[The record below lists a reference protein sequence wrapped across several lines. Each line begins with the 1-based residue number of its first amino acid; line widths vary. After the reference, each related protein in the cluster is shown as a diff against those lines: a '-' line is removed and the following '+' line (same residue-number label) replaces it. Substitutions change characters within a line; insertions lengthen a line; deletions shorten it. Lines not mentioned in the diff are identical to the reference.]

1 MKKFQQEKCIV
12 IKDLETLKVVADPL
26 RAQILEALMSKPLTV
41 KQVAEK
47 LGLSPSKLYYHINLL
62 EKHGLIQVVETRM
75 VANLMEKLYRSSAV
89 DFEVAHELLSF
100 DSFEGKENI
109 NALLLTSIDATR
121 EDLLRSL
128 QARTFELEK
137 GAQKLPRRVIMMRH
151 TCLLPEERAK
161 EFTERLSALLQDFA
175 QAGVESASSTEKL
188 QNYALTI
195 AYYPSFYYP
204 EPDEN

>member
-1 MKKFQQEKCIV
+1 MKNIQQEKSFV

-26 RAQILEALMSKPLTV
+26 RAQILEVMLHKPLTV

-62 EKHGLIQVVETRM
+62 EKHGLIQVVETRL
-75 VANLMEKLYRSSAV
+75 VANLMEKLYRSSAT
-89 DFEVAHELLSF
+89 DFEVAPELLSF

-109 NALLLTSIDATR
+109 NALLMASIDATR

-128 QARTFELEK
+128 QARTFDLEK
-137 GAQKLPRRVIMMRH
+137 GAQELPRRVILMRQ
-151 TCLLPEERAK
+151 TCRIPEERAT
-161 EFTERLSALLQDFA
+161 EFAKRLSALLEDFA
-175 QAGVESASSTEKL
+175 KADVESPDPTADL

-204 EPDEN
+204 EPGES